1 MDVSFDLGPHLLRL
15 SQAPA
20 VSAAGLG
27 SAAGPL
33 VWTRACAP
41 VLTEGR
47 GVPSCRLGPEPT
59 LFPSGSRLLVRGRW
73 RLLVLLLRNSGGAR
87 PHGQMARLLPS
98 WYPTVTPQQRLLAWL
113 PQTPRISPFP
123 PQHARLVQAP
133 RGPPP
138 GDRPQG
144 TAPRPQTSPGPPHL
158 LSSSK
163 CPTGHERVPALGTSA
178 QIPWAHHGVVPE
190 SYYGH
195 RRGTICPRDR
205 RMGGEAPKGQLLM
218 EGGTPPPR
226 SVAIPRHT
234 AGRSQT

>member
-1 MDVSFDLGPHLLRL
+1 MDVSFDPGPHLLRL

-123 PQHARLVQAP
+123 PQHARPLQAP

-138 GDRPQG
+138 GDRPQAADVTWA
-144 TAPRPQTSPGPPHL
+144 TASALLLHLPHQARESAGPRNLCSDPLGPITGSCLSP
-158 LSSSK
+158 
-163 CPTGHERVPALGTSA
+163 TMAT
-178 QIPWAHHGVVPE
+178 
-190 SYYGH
+190 
-195 RRGTICPRDR
+195 
-205 RMGGEAPKGQLLM
+205 GGEPSAPETGAWVEK
-218 EGGTPPPR
+218 PPKA
-226 SVAIPRHT
+226 SC
-234 AGRSQT
+234 

>member
-1 MDVSFDLGPHLLRL
+1 MDVSFDPGPHLLRL

-73 RLLVLLLRNSGGAR
+73 RLLVLLLRNSGGVR

-123 PQHARLVQAP
+123 PQHARPLRAP

-138 GDRPQG
+138 GRRRHLGHRICSPPPPAPPGTRECRPSE
-144 TAPRPQTSPGPPHL
+144 PLLRSPGP
-158 LSSSK
+158 
-163 CPTGHERVPALGTSA
+163 
-178 QIPWAHHGVVPE
+178 HHGVVPE

-195 RRGTICPRDR
+195 RRGTICPRDK
-205 RMGGEAPKGQLLM
+205 RMGGEAPEGQLLM